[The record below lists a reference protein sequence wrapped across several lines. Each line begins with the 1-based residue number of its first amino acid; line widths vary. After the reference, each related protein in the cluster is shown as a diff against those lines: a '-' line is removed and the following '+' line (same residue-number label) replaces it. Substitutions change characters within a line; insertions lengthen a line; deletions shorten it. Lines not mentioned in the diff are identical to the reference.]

1 MIDARTL
8 PVFSTPPSILFVD
21 LDLAPGE
28 TKKCKSSYYA
38 INMKSIRVLNTHTF
52 FVVTYKIQLPND
64 IPPSHRGK
72 AIRFNYYLVVGTQR
86 STPSSSTV
94 KQQGGGGQVVQIR
107 FRVLNHV
114 SEDGSRP
121 IYDLMNPVVQY
132 KDQAI
137 VDEYEGAN
145 HKSSLERAPSTATVV
160 VDSSNKKTKKQ
171 SKEKEIERAAFM
183 EYVHELSENSTKNNR
198 VHEIT
203 RRESDA
209 YEERSAAEFSHSE
222 EFNNSCSQVVS
233 RITHRSRKGSF
244 A

>member
-1 MIDARTL
+1 M
-8 PVFSTPPSILFVD
+8 
-21 LDLAPGE
+21 
-28 TKKCKSSYYA
+28 
-38 INMKSIRVLNTHTF
+38 
-52 FVVTYKIQLPND
+52 Q
-64 IPPSHRGK
+64 
-72 AIRFNYYLVVGTQR
+72 
-86 STPSSSTV
+86 
-94 KQQGGGGQVVQIR
+94 GGGQVVQIR

-137 VDEYEGAN
+137 VDEYEGSIN
-145 HKSSLERAPSTATVV
+145 KSSEKATTA
-160 VDSSNKKTKKQ
+160 KTKKQ
-171 SKEKEIERAAFM
+171 SKEKTMEREAFM
-183 EYVHELSENSTKNNR
+183 EYVNELFENSTKNKR

-233 RITHRSRKGSF
+233 RITHRSRKGICLK
-244 A
+244 